1 MGHPEGSGVQPQ
13 KEPPHA
19 GTNPPCCHPVLPSPH
34 QLQLEGERHSSS
46 SHKCFS
52 YPSAWANTL
61 KHHRYKL
68 TLYWVSCHPTNSNS
82 AEHEINPPGIAFPGK
97 TPGVP
102 PVAAIPGNLGTSQ
115 RPCHLRN
122 PGRDPRPPLGWGKAG
137 GASTTPIPPAKSSA
151 SFPPGSSSPP
161 PALPSRLRFA
171 PCSFPTPWALGE
183 LAHHPPGRGRGTP
196 AAQPGGRLM
205 GVPKI
210 SQREGKLQNKLKAPR
225 MGWPRAA
232 SAFLPL
238 HRQKSPLPRSPASPV
253 WFADTSPCVPSAPR
267 CPAEL
272 SRDRGRSPMATSW
285 SSPHGEPLLCWE
297 AAGHSSFR
305 LFNHH
310 PAKGADYRCR
320 EKHISGAGRGN
331 LSSRAH
337 PAQPTQERLE
347 KMGKIKLKQEIWGQ
361 HRQQAALG
369 MNQRNPGFA
378 GRLGAPH
385 ICTPL

>member
-1 MGHPEGSGVQPQ
+1 MLA
-13 KEPPHA
+13 PP
-19 GTNPPCCHPVLPSPH
+19 PPCCHPVLPSPH

-68 TLYWVSCHPTNSNS
+68 TLYWVSCHPTNS

-97 TPGVP
+97 TPGVS
-102 PVAAIPGNLGTSQ
+102 PVTAIPGNPGTSQ

-161 PALPSRLRFA
+161 PALPPRLRFA

-196 AAQPGGRLM
+196 VAQPGGRLT

-210 SQREGKLQNKLKAPR
+210 SQREGIEANCKTSPRHPGWVGHALLLLSCLCTGRNPLCHAPLRLQCGLQTPARVCPAPHAAR
-225 MGWPRAA
+225 QHFLGTGGEAPWPRPGPRPMDSPCFAGKQLSTGVSICLTTTLQREQIIDA
-232 SAFLPL
+232 ERSTSAGLVGEI
-238 HRQKSPLPRSPASPV
+238 SPAGRILRSPHRKDWRKWV
-253 WFADTSPCVPSAPR
+253 K
-267 CPAEL
+267 
-272 SRDRGRSPMATSW
+272 
-285 SSPHGEPLLCWE
+285 SSSNRRFL
-297 AAGHSSFR
+297 
-305 LFNHH
+305 
-310 PAKGADYRCR
+310 
-320 EKHISGAGRGN
+320 
-331 LSSRAH
+331 
-337 PAQPTQERLE
+337 
-347 KMGKIKLKQEIWGQ
+347 GQ